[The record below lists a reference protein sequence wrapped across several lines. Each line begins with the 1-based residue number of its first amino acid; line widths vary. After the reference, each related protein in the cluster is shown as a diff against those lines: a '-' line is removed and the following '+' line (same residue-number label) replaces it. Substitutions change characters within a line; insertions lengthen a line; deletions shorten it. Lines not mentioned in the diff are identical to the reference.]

1 MKIAD
6 VMSDSVE
13 TVKPDQSIREAAG
26 FMLRADAGSIPVCDG
41 ERLVGM
47 VTDRDI
53 AVRAVAEGMGPETP
67 GRETMSGEVLYCF
80 DDDDVE
86 DVAAKMS
93 ENQVRRMPVVSRDG
107 QRLVGIVSLGDISRS
122 NEHDIAALALD
133 GITDPGGEHNQ
144 SEEG

>member
-6 VMSDSVE
+6 VMTAEVDV
-13 TVKPDQSIREAAG
+13 VKPDQTIQQAAS

-53 AVRAVAEGMGPETP
+53 AVRAVAEGMGPDTP
-67 GRETMSGEVLYCF
+67 VRETMSDEVLYCF
-80 DDDDVE
+80 EDDDVE

-93 ENQVRRMPVVSRDG
+93 ESQVRRMPVVAREDK
-107 QRLVGIVSLGDISRS
+107 RLVGIVSLGDISRS

-133 GITDPGGEHNQ
+133 GITDPGGEHSQ
-144 SEEG
+144 V